1 MTADPQA
8 LEQVKSYLA
17 TLSPRLRAKL
27 VSEIEAQ
34 RLNGGAD
41 AAQEV
46 VLDLLRGVMRAETA
60 QARRSGTP
68 ERVFSEP
75 LEPFLV
81 EEVSARKL
89 EGVIARQS
97 LDALWRWLQRQ
108 DAIGAALHRATADA
122 NAALLAGDD
131 ERAAGIMGGLRADIV
146 PVIEAALAEVADD
159 PRGQMKFAMQLDG
172 QRGFDD
178 LKDIVMVMRLEARIN
193 KVVARLPATIDD
205 VDDDLIAKIVH
216 RTRDADGDLL
226 YLLLPVY
233 RRLAHPAQIIR
244 ILTEYEDTDQG
255 RRLVESRFAP
265 CAEIVLTD
273 VELAADRIAAHM
285 GRPSEFDRLLVAI
298 KRFYTLANGLGVA
311 IELDDATGWLRRL
324 TDQRKRASE
333 ILSAE
338 VQTIPGAVRR
348 AMRPRRRDGEPAA
361 ASQDDIQDAEHAV
374 RLMVALKP
382 YRGELAVNALLG
394 SVVGQV
400 ETFVEAANAAILHDI
415 RKSSGSALAAARR
428 DLDVAVRINTVV
440 FGETYAS
447 LLKRSGDAAGPVPS
461 RFDLYEE
468 DDADGEAGDASA
480 AA

>member
-1 MTADPQA
+1 MTADLKV

-34 RLNGGAD
+34 RLKGSAD
-41 AAQEV
+41 VAQEV
-46 VLDLLRGVMRAETA
+46 VLDLLRGVMRAESA
-60 QARRSGTP
+60 QARQSGTP
-68 ERVFSEP
+68 ERAFSEP

-81 EEVSARKL
+81 DEAGPRKL

-97 LDALWRWLQRQ
+97 LDALWRWLQRE
-108 DAIGAALHRATADA
+108 DAIGGALHKATEDA

-131 ERAAGIMGGLRADIV
+131 ERANGIMAGLRADIV
-146 PVIEAALAEVADD
+146 PIIEAALADAADD
-159 PRGQMKFAMQLDG
+159 PRREMKLAMQLDG

-178 LKDIVMVMRLEARIN
+178 LKDIMTVMRLEERIN
-193 KVVARLPATIDD
+193 KVVARLPATIGDL
-205 VDDDLIAKIVH
+205 DDDLIAKIVH
-216 RTRDADGDLL
+216 RTRDVDGDLL
-226 YLLLPVY
+226 YLLVPVY
-233 RRLAHPAQIIR
+233 RRLAHPAHIIR
-244 ILTEYEDTDQG
+244 ILTEYENTDKG
-255 RRLVESRFAP
+255 SRLVESRFAP

-273 VELAADRIAAHM
+273 VELAADRIAMHM
-285 GRPSEFDRLLVAI
+285 GRPGEFDRLLEAI

-338 VQTIPGAVRR
+338 VQTIPGSVRR
-348 AMRPRRRDGEPAA
+348 AMRPRRRDGERGA
-361 ASQDDIQDAEHAV
+361 ASDDDVQDAEHAV

-382 YRGELAVNALLG
+382 YRGELAVNELLG
-394 SVVGQV
+394 TVVGQV
-400 ETFVEAANAAILHDI
+400 ETFIEAANAAILHDI
-415 RKSSGSALAAARR
+415 RKSSGAALEAARR
-428 DLDVAVRINTVV
+428 DLEVAVRINAVV
-440 FGETYAS
+440 LGETYAS

-461 RFDLYEE
+461 RFDLYEDDE
-468 DDADGEAGDASA
+468 DGGEADAASA